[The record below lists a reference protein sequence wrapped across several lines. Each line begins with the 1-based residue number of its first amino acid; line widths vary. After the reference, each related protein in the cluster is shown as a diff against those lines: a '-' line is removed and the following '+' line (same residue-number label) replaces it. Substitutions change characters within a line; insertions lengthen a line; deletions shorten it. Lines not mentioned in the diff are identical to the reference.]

1 MIRQIENL
9 ECSKE
14 YVIEVLGKE
23 FVIKNRQDIYNA
35 LDYRNKLVENI
46 GIKRYRKLLKKK
58 DKQIK

>member
-35 LDYRNKLVENI
+35 LDYRDNLIEKN